1 MNKIHPTL
9 KEKEVRCA
17 TQEIIITRTDL
28 KGNIIYHNPTF
39 SKINGFEGASVIH
52 KSHSIV
58 RHPDMPKAIFR
69 IIWSIIEQ
77 GLPIQALLKNR
88 TNDGHYYWTLINW
101 KVQKNRDNQTISY
114 VAYSRQ
120 APDKVIKEIAPIYTM
135 MLAIEKEHDIDS
147 SLEYFRSFL
156 DEKGLSYREYMEKL
170 TKNREFRCLC
180 DFIKHLII
188 KK

>member
-1 MNKIHPTL
+1 MQQIEQPIRL
-9 KEKEVRCA
+9 KEVRCG

-28 KGNIIYHNPTF
+28 EGNIIYHNPTF
-39 SKINGFEGASVIH
+39 SKVNGFKGASVIH
-52 KSHSIV
+52 QSHNIV
-58 RHPDMPKAIFR
+58 RHPDMPKAIFK

-77 GLPIQALLKNR
+77 GLPIQAILKNK

-101 KVQKNRDNQTISY
+101 KVQRDRDHEIISY
-114 VAYSRQ
+114 IAYGKQ
-120 APDKVIKEIAPIYTM
+120 APDHVIKEIAPIYEM

-147 SLEYFRSFL
+147 SLAYLHAFL
-156 DEKGLSYREYMEKL
+156 DEEGVNYREYMEKL

-188 KK
+188 RN